1 MAVRAQIAELLGA
14 VPAGLERMQLPSG
27 LFCHEVR
34 APGWGPH
41 GRSLRYTAMV
51 LIGLSR
57 AEPAGVEHGLDP
69 RRIETTLWSHLDSP
83 ELSVGDLGLLLW
95 LDARTG
101 AGHGEEVLARL
112 TAGLPDAGGLGALEG
127 MELGWIATGLALQ
140 MAADSPP
147 AAETLLQEAVLELL
161 DVRQASGGLF
171 YHHGLPSRRRRFP
184 NFATQI
190 YDVLALVTAA
200 ELDARALPAARLA
213 ADRLLALQLPDGGW
227 PWLFDAE
234 RGRVVEPYEVYS
246 VHQDAMAPMALL
258 ALYEATGEERYRHA
272 VARGLGWLWGENGL
286 GVSMIESGFVRR
298 SIRRRRPLDRVALYA
313 NTAGAML
320 GGLRVVGANGAQ
332 EVNASDR
339 PYHLGWVL
347 EAWAG
352 RQRALD

>member
-1 MAVRAQIAELLGA
+1 M

-34 APGWGPH
+34 APDWGPR

-57 AEPAGVEHGLDP
+57 AETAGFEHGLD
-69 RRIETTLWSHLDSP
+69 RRQIETTLWSHLDSP

-101 AGHGEEVLARL
+101 SGRGEEVLTLLA
-112 TAGLPDAGGLGALEG
+112 AELPRAGGLGVLEG
-127 MELGWIATGLALQ
+127 MEIGWIATGLALQ
-140 MAADSPP
+140 VAAAGPP
-147 AAETLLQEAVLELL
+147 AAEALLGDALRELTE
-161 DVRQASGGLF
+161 VRQTGGGLF

-190 YDVLALVTAA
+190 YAVLALATAA
-200 ELDARALPAARLA
+200 DLDARALPAARLA
-213 ADRLLALQLPDGGW
+213 ADRLIALQLGDGGW
-227 PWLFDAE
+227 PWIFDAD
-234 RGRVVEPYEVYS
+234 RGHVVEPYEVYS

-258 ALYEATGEERYRHA
+258 ALWEATGEERYLRA
-272 VARGLGWLWGENGL
+272 AGRGLDWLWGRNPL
-286 GVSMIESGFVRR
+286 GVPMIESGFVRR
-298 SIRRRRPLDRVALYA
+298 SIRRRRPLDRLALYA
-313 NTAGAML
+313 NTAGSML
-320 GGLRVVGANGAQ
+320 GGRRVVGANGAL

-347 EAWAG
+347 EAWSG
-352 RQRALD
+352 REGTLE

>member
-1 MAVRAQIAELLGA
+1 VAGRAQIEELLGTVA
-14 VPAGLERMQLPSG
+14 SGLERMQLPSG

-34 APGWGPH
+34 APHWEPR

-57 AEPAGVEHGLDP
+57 AESAGFEHGLDR
-69 RRIETTLWSHLDSP
+69 RRIETTMWSHIDSP

-101 AGHGEEVLARL
+101 SGHGEEVLARL
-112 TAGLPDAGGLGALEG
+112 TGELPAAGGLGALEG
-127 MELGWIATGLALQ
+127 MELGWIVTGLSLQ
-140 MAADSPP
+140 VAAAGSG
-147 AAETLLQEAVLELL
+147 AETLLREALRELL
-161 DVRQASGGLF
+161 DVRRAGAGLF
-171 YHHGLPSRRRRFP
+171 YHHGLATRRRRFP

-190 YDVLALVTAA
+190 YGVLALATAA
-200 ELDARALPAARLA
+200 DHDARALPAARLA
-213 ADRLLALQLPDGGW
+213 ADRLIARQLPDGGW

-234 RGRVVEPYEVYS
+234 LGSVVEPYEVYS

-258 ALYEATGEERYRHA
+258 TLWEATGDDRYRAA
-272 VARGLGWLWGENGL
+272 VRCGLHWLWGTNAL
-286 GVSMIESGFVRR
+286 GVPMIEDGFVRR
-298 SIRRRRPLDRVALYA
+298 SIRRRRPLDRLALYA
-313 NTAGAML
+313 NTAGSML
-320 GGLRVVGANGAQ
+320 VGRRAVGGDAAL

-352 RQRALD
+352 REGALD